1 MKKKDPNQLKEP
13 NVYSY
18 RDSAALAEYLTEKAQ
33 EGWLLTGYRG
43 SLAFQK
49 SEPQQLRYHVDVMRV
64 KTADYVAAQRELQA
78 YAQRCEAL
86 GWRFVCSAGYCR
98 ILVALDENAAPPEC
112 DGKQVLKAALRG
124 SLAANGWNVLLLIN
138 FGLHVKDLFQEDS
151 FLFSNAS
158 ALSLGVLWLFWAIC
172 ALWRSAEWF
181 VWFFRNK
188 KRVKNGQPIVFRGK
202 QDRARAG
209 RRFRL
214 PLGLFWLFLAMLT
227 AAALLARDAHS
238 ATMIGGGF
246 VMLTAA
252 LPFFLSGKEV
262 RTNRI
267 LLALALTCFIAGIA
281 LQLGELF
288 RYEFRAVLPEPPL
301 TMQDFGLHDP
311 GDPYTT
317 GSKTFLAQSQS
328 VELFRRG
335 HYEIHSSKYRPI
347 FAFMRAELQLKHGR
361 LREIPANP
369 AWQAEKAYSNG
380 KEIVVIF
387 EDTILI
393 YDSSVQP
400 NDAQIRVIAEKLAEY
415 VQKSLQFR

>member
-112 DGKQVLKAALRG
+112 DGKQTLRVALRG
-124 SLAANGWNVLLLIN
+124 SLAANWWRGLLLLN
-138 FGLHVKDLFQEDS
+138 FGMYVWDLFREDEL
-151 FLFSNAS
+151 LFSSAR
-158 ALSLGVLWLFWAIC
+158 ALSSGILWLLWMFC
-172 ALWRSAEWF
+172 ALWRSAEWLS
-181 VWFFRNK
+181 WFFRNK
-188 KRVKNGQPIVFRGK
+188 KRVKNGQPILFRGK
-202 QDRARAG
+202 RDSARAD
-209 RRFRL
+209 RRMQR
-214 PLGLFWLFLAMLT
+214 PLALLWLLTAAFT
-227 AAALLARDAHS
+227 AAALLARDAYS
-238 ATMIGGGF
+238 ATLLGGGF
-246 VMLTAA
+246 ALLTAV
-252 LPFFLSGKEV
+252 LLGFLAGKKV
-262 RTNRI
+262 RTNRS

-281 LQLGELF
+281 LQLGELV

-347 FAFMRAELQLKHGR
+347 FAYMQMELCIAYRG
-361 LREIPANP
+361 LRRIELNP